1 MTWLAAVA
9 LLAAS
14 SGAVVIRPVANMHSG
29 PSEGADIVSQAILG
43 SSVELVEERGS
54 WIKIR
59 TADQYLGW
67 VTVGALRR
75 LRPGEP
81 PYASSGKVA
90 KIESLF
96 ANLYQE
102 SDVTRH
108 QPLLTAPF
116 EARLE
121 VTSEPEADGRRWLG
135 VRLPDGRSAWV
146 QRGDLSFDSKPL
158 PIEAMIALAKRFL
171 GFPYLWGGTS
181 SFGYD
186 CSGFT
191 QMLLRQRGAVMPR
204 DAGPQMEWNGLAAV
218 ERSQL
223 RSGDLLFFGPSAQKV
238 THTGMYIGGG
248 EFINATT
255 WLKPV
260 VQISRLDDP
269 HWSTLLVGCRRL
281 K

>member
-1 MTWLAAVA
+1 MA

-14 SGAVVIRPVANMHSG
+14 SGAVVIRPVANMYSG
-29 PSEGADIVSQAILG
+29 PSESTDVVSQAILG
-43 SSVELVEERGS
+43 SSVELIEERGS

-67 VTVGALRR
+67 VAVGALRR
-75 LRPGEP
+75 LRPGEAS
-81 PYASSGKVA
+81 YASSGRVA

-102 SDVTRH
+102 TDVTQH

-116 EARLE
+116 EVRLE
-121 VTSEPEADGRRWLG
+121 VTSEPEAAARRWLG
-135 VRLPDGRSAWV
+135 VRLPDGRPSWV
-146 QRGDLSFDSKPL
+146 QRGDITIDSKPL
-158 PIEAMIALAKRFL
+158 PLDAMIALAKRFL

-218 ERSQL
+218 ERSAL
-223 RSGDLLFFGPSAQKV
+223 RPGDLLFFGPSPQKV
-238 THTGMYIGGG
+238 THTGMYLGAG
-248 EFINATT
+248 EFISATT

-260 VQISRLDDP
+260 VQISRLNDP
-269 HWSTLLVGCRRL
+269 HWSGLLVGCRRL